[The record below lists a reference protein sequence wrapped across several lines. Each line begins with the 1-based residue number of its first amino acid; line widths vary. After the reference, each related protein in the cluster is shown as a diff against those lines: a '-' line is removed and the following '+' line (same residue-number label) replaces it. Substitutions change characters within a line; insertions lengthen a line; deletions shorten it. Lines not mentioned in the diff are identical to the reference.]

1 MTRMGLDI
9 PTVNCDSSLF
19 SEPDNL
25 SDGSGFVGDAANP
38 TTVLVNPG
46 NKTHERSGTR
56 RILVVA
62 VDPLD

>member
-1 MTRMGLDI
+1 MGLEI
-9 PTVNCDSSLF
+9 LAVNFDSLLF

-25 SDGSGFVGDAANP
+25 SDGAGFVVEVANP

-46 NKTHERSGTR
+46 NKTHERSGAR

>member
-46 NKTHERSGTR
+46 NKTHEWSGTR
-56 RILVVA
+56 RVLVVA